1 MVGGM
6 RTTRLVVAHP
16 GALGDTLLALPAL
29 AALKRRYE
37 PATLDLIGHPSL
49 VDILPGR
56 SVVDH
61 MRSIDGP
68 EFHSLFED
76 NLTRRSDVK
85 AFFGSVDVAVVWFTD
100 PSGQVKNTLTAF
112 RVAHVIVQSPSVH
125 AGRGRHA
132 TERFADTL
140 AGVHIPECPRT
151 PFLAPTDE
159 DLQRG
164 LVWLAQAGLNPKE
177 VPVVAVH
184 PGSGSSVKC
193 WPAECFAEPVT
204 GLCETGAAVIVIEG
218 PADAEAVGSLM
229 RVVGSRELP
238 RLAGVGLRTIVGVLS
253 QCRAFFGNDSGLLH
267 LAAGLGIQ
275 TLGIFGPTDPA
286 VWAPRGDHVITFRGE
301 SGCRCVTREEQR
313 ACFDRPCL
321 AVPPKSVS
329 KSVCRALHEPSAS
342 LAT

>member
-1 MVGGM
+1 M

-61 MRSIDGP
+61 VRSIDGP

-76 NLTRRSDVK
+76 SLTWRSDVK
-85 AFFGSVDVAVVWFTD
+85 AFFSSFDVAVVWITD
-100 PSGQVKNTLTAF
+100 PEEQVKNTLTALG
-112 RVAHVIVQSPSVH
+112 VAHVIVQSTRVH
-125 AGRGRHA
+125 AGRDRHA
-132 TERFADTL
+132 TERFADILTD
-140 AGVHIPECPRT
+140 VPIPECPRA
-151 PFLAPTDE
+151 PFLAPTDG
-159 DLQRG
+159 DLHSG
-164 LVWLAQAGLNPKE
+164 LAWLAQAGLNPKE
-177 VPVVAVH
+177 VPVVVVH
-184 PGSGSSVKC
+184 PGSGSPVKS
-193 WPAECFAEPVT
+193 WPAECYAETVT
-204 GLCETGAAVIVIEG
+204 GLLDTGAAVVVIEG
-218 PADAEAVGSLM
+218 PADAQTVGSLLHAVGS
-229 RVVGSRELP
+229 RRLP
-238 RLAGVGLRTIVGVLS
+238 LLAGVGLRTVVGVLS
-253 QCRAFFGNDSGLLH
+253 QCRAFLGNDSGLLH
-267 LAAGLGIQ
+267 LAAGLGVQ

-321 AVPPKSVS
+321 AVPPRIVQET
-329 KSVCRALHEPSAS
+329 VFRALREPSAS